1 MQCSR
6 YFTKSSVS
14 IPFFLAKELNYSV
27 SNEYELIEF
36 LNTIDV
42 NLLLKKTFE
51 PVFINTNGSKVTSR
65 RWTPVVEGISFVFLF
80 LHLIFF
86 QISFCF

>member
-65 RWTPVVEGISFVFLF
+65 RWTPVVEGTSFAFLF